1 MIMKIFIKS
10 SIAVELLCFLT
21 ALSGA
26 EGQTTSANAVD
37 ASTLESKFLFGYQG
51 FFRRPGEGND
61 HWTASG
67 ITPGPSSPGDGKT
80 PLPLCSRLLLPC

>member
-1 MIMKIFIKS
+1 MKVFIKS
-10 SIAVELLCFLT
+10 SIAVQILCFLT

-26 EGQTTSANAVD
+26 EGQTTLANAVD

-67 ITPGPSSPGDGKT
+67 TTPGPSSPGDGKI
-80 PLPLCSRLLLPC
+80 PLSLYSRLLSPY